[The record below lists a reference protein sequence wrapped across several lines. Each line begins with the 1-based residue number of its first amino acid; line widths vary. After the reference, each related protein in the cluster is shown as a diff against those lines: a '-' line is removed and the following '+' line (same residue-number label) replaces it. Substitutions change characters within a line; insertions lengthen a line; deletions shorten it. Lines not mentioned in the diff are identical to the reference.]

1 MRTFLIGL
9 AQLFIVTVGLLPPI
23 AARAQGTWQWAQA
36 TNCLPGFTAITG
48 TVMNRQ
54 GDTYLTGYAADALTL
69 GAVTLPAGAF
79 LICLDSLGAPRWA
92 QRLDGPAPEPRALA
106 LDTAG
111 GVYLAGAYRGALQFG
126 NTLLTGSELNV
137 RIFVAHCS
145 PEGQWRWAVQAGS
158 ARDSSQNRSEATTLA
173 LAPTGD
179 IWVGGNYGTYGTD
192 TLRFSSDS
200 LINDRQNGCGFLALL
215 SADGRWQRAWG
226 LRDSNSGSCR
236 VQQISVDDG
245 ANAYVTG
252 SFAGTLTLGA
262 TQLTAPIVSGFSGA
276 GFVAKLYGPAGWR
289 WARQWGING
298 TSEGLAVAVD
308 PGSQDP
314 IVAGVSV
321 GQVALDGH
329 PVGGAWTSGLLGR
342 LDRATGQWRWAT
354 PTKVAGASPGPGLSA
369 MQVSA
374 QGRLYAAGKEL
385 PIQAQPGLSF
395 EGVPTVSDGRTF
407 VVAADV
413 ATGAWQ
419 QVWRSAGTLAADVV
433 GLTTSGAQR
442 VSLVGRYTFRRNDSL
457 RFGST
462 QLLVEPCFG
471 ARLYVA
477 SLRDTR
483 GPLGVASDGAA
494 LRLQLWPNPTTT
506 TAQLTLPTAAPVAL
520 PVRVLDALGR
530 EVRRTVVAP
539 GARTAVLP
547 VAGLPPGCYWVRA
560 GTSGARLLIE

>member
-9 AQLFIVTVGLLPPI
+9 AQLFIVTVGLLPPT

-36 TNCLPGFTAITG
+36 TNRLPGFTAITG

-69 GAVTLPAGAF
+69 GTVTLPAGAF
-79 LICLDSLGAPRWA
+79 LICLDSVGVPRWG
-92 QRLDGPAPEPRALA
+92 QRLDGLAPEPRALA

-111 GVYLAGAYRGALQFG
+111 GVYLAGAYRGGLQFG
-126 NTLLTGSELNV
+126 STLLPGNDTDT

-145 PEGQWRWAVQAGS
+145 SEGQWRWAAQNGN
-158 ARDSSQNRSEATTLA
+158 SSFTSSGYSGANA
-173 LAPTGD
+173 LAIAPSGYV
-179 IWVGGNYGTYGTD
+179 WVGGNYRYYDADSLVFGQD
-192 TLRFSSDS
+192 TLRTATGSV
-200 LINDRQNGCGFLALL
+200 CGFIALL
-215 SADGRWQRAWG
+215 TNAGNWQRGWNLG
-226 LRDSNSGSCR
+226 NIGGSCR

-252 SFAGTLTLGA
+252 SFLGTLTLGT
-262 TQLTAPIVSGFSGA
+262 TQLTATATVSGFSA
-276 GFVAKLYGPAGWR
+276 GFVARLSGPAGWR
-289 WARQWGING
+289 WARQWGTDG

-354 PTKVAGASPGPGLSA
+354 STKVAGGRPGPALSA
-369 MQVSA
+369 MRLSA
-374 QGRLYAAGKEL
+374 RGRLYAAGPDL
-385 PIQAQPGLSF
+385 LAQNYPGLSF
-395 EGVPTVSDGRTF
+395 EGIPTIGDGRVF

-419 QVWRSAGTLAADVV
+419 QVWRSTGQIAAEVV
-433 GLTTSGAQR
+433 GLTTGGADR
-442 VSLVGRYTFRRNDSL
+442 VALIGRYIFRSPNDSI
-457 RFGST
+457 RFGIS
-462 QLLVEPCFG
+462 QLPASPGFG
-471 ARLYVA
+471 GWQYVA

-483 GPLGVASDGAA
+483 APLGVAPDGAA
-494 LRLQLWPNPTTT
+494 LRLQLWPNPATT

-539 GARTAVLP
+539 GARTAVVP
-547 VAGLPPGCYWVRA
+547 VVGLPPGCYWVRA
-560 GTSGARLLIE
+560 GASGARLLIE